1 MMHRFLN
8 VGDGLISLKGKKLIF
23 STNLPSVRDVDAA
36 LTRPGRCFDVIS
48 FNNFTLDEAKTLS
61 TKLGINFEEKDSKED
76 TYSLA
81 EVFFKQQNTNPKQEK
96 KMGFV

>member
-8 VGDGLISLKGKKLIF
+8 VGDGLISMKGKKLIF
-23 STNLPSVRDVDAA
+23 STNLPSINDIDSA
-36 LTRPGRCFDVIS
+36 LIRPGRCFDIIS
-48 FNNFTLDEAKTLS
+48 FQQYTKEQAQKIAKKFDL
-61 TKLGINFEEKDSKED
+61 KLTEKDNNSD

-81 EVFFKQQNTNPKQEK
+81 EIFHTQNNTKPNVTR

>member
-1 MMHRFLN
+1 
-8 VGDGLISLKGKKLIF
+8 
-23 STNLPSVRDVDAA
+23 

-48 FNNFTLDEAKTLS
+48 FNNYTLDEAKTLS